1 LFEVVAFAE
10 RSTRLKKQILEL
22 LERDKEFRLA
32 VAGYLGLS
40 EALTRLESVERGIES
55 LLEEMKKLREDQQKM
70 WEEIRSLREGQNKLW
85 EEVKALREGQNKLWE
100 STNKL
105 WENTNKLWENTNKLW
120 ENVNKLW
127 EEVKALREGQN
138 RLWEEVRAMRVE
150 MRGMNV
156 RLERVERT
164 LEKLTLEIEEEAR
177 TVVKH
182 RLREMGYEVE
192 VTSLILPELEVNIYG
207 ASDNLCIV
215 GEARVRASSNVI
227 DEIDGKIEAL
237 KRLHPDKLRP
247 KVLRVVYT
255 TLALPDLVVRAERE
269 GVWVLRAVGDVV
281 KPKL

>member
-10 RSTRLKKQILEL
+10 RSTRLKKKILEL

-70 WEEIRSLREGQNKLW
+70 WEEIRSLRESQNKLW

-105 WENTNKLWENTNKLW
+105 WENT
-120 ENVNKLW
+120 NKLW

-177 TVVKH
+177 IVVEH
-182 RLREMGYEVE
+182 RLREVGYEVE
-192 VTSLILPELEVNIYG
+192 VTSLTLPELEVNIYG
-207 ASDNLCIV
+207 ASGDLCVI

-237 KRLHPDKLRP
+237 KRLHPDRLRP
-247 KVLRVVYT
+247 RVLRVVYT